1 MVEDKNNEKKGFAGL
16 NHLVSDVEP
25 VTSASVPKPTSEPER
40 TPHSEALQTASQ
52 PYSGPLTFLKKH
64 FNGDYSLARS
74 YWVNMLLISMF
85 APLLGILMLPWLS
98 ENFPARYGSAG
109 VLLVTALGIV
119 AWTWAVSGT
128 WASANKHVGRGGK
141 QFWASAAK
149 VMIVMGMLKATLEI
163 TNMSDTLGEHW
174 KIALG
179 GQPGPAVS
187 FQVRADGKSI
197 MLKGGINDDASEALT
212 KALDLAPTVITVVLD
227 STGGWVREANLIAQ
241 LISDRK
247 LNTYVERECTSACT
261 IAFLAG
267 KERAADPNARIGFH
281 SFRSVGSIDK
291 DGGSFD
297 AETVKKMYRQAGI
310 SQTFIDKIV
319 GVSNDKVWYPSHEEM
334 LAEGVLTRTS
344 FGGETATVATSAPT
358 REKLAAA
365 FKKVPAFDALSLQ
378 YPNEFE
384 KVVDKA
390 WAKVEARKS
399 DAEVM
404 AAGREQMSLLMG
416 KLLPIAADA
425 ALLDFNRLILDQ
437 AEALSRRSTAACVE
451 LMFPTGRQMNMAA
464 FLPPELAARELAL
477 LNDLIRD
484 SDARNAEEVSEQEF
498 ERVSKKVLGSLTQD
512 QVQMLVS
519 EEKRATS
526 SSAACEAVVAYLRAL
541 NAIPETERARSL
553 RAIYATN

>member
-1 MVEDKNNEKKGFAGL
+1 MVDSKKNEKKGFAGL

-40 TPHSEALQTASQ
+40 TPHSEASQTASQ

-98 ENFPARYGSAG
+98 ENFPARYSSAG
-109 VLLVTALGIV
+109 VLLMTALGVV
-119 AWTWAVSGT
+119 AWTWALNGT
-128 WASANKHVGRGGK
+128 WSSANKHVGRGGK
-141 QFWASAAK
+141 QFWANAAK
-149 VMIVMGMLKATLEI
+149 VMIVMGMLKTTLEI
-163 TNMSDTLGEHW
+163 TNMSGTLGEHW

-179 GQPGPAVS
+179 GQLGPAVS

-212 KALDLAPTVITVVLD
+212 KALDLAPSVITVVLD
-227 STGGWVREANLIAQ
+227 STGGWVREANLIAK

-281 SFRSVGSIDK
+281 SFRSVGSTDK
-291 DGGSFD
+291 DGESFD
-297 AETVKKMYRQAGI
+297 TETVKKMYRQAGI

-334 LAEGVLTRTS
+334 LAEGVFTRTS
-344 FGGETATVATSAPT
+344 IGGETATIATSALT
-358 REKLAAA
+358 REKLAAE
-365 FKKVPAFDALSLQ
+365 FKKLPPFDALSLK

-404 AAGREQMSLLMG
+404 TASREQIGLLMS

-425 ALLDFNRLILDQ
+425 SLLDFYRLMLDQ

-451 LMFPTGRQMNMAA
+451 LMFPTGKQMNMAA

-477 LNDLIRD
+477 LSDLIRS
-484 SDARNAEEVSEQEF
+484 SDARNAEKVSEQGS
-498 ERVSKKVLGSLTQD
+498 ERVIMKVLGSLTQD
-512 QVQMLVS
+512 QVQMLAS
-519 EEKRATS
+519 EERRATS
-526 SSAACEAVVAYLRAL
+526 SSAACEAVVAYLREL
-541 NAIPETERARSL
+541 NAIPETARARSL
-553 RAIYATN
+553 RAIHATN